1 MVSCGLKE
9 GVRMVRKN
17 KEKAKVDNNQALEH
31 VGGVND
37 ALGGVDPEIDATLMR
52 LSGGP

>member
-1 MVSCGLKE
+1 MEEDSRGEANSGDDK
-9 GVRMVRKN
+9 
-17 KEKAKVDNNQALEH
+17 LEH

-37 ALGGVDPEIDATLMR
+37 SLGGVDPEIDENLER

>member
-1 MVSCGLKE
+1 MAA
-9 GVRMVRKN
+9 
-17 KEKAKVDNNQALEH
+17 EKRRDDRRDEDEPRH

-37 ALGGVDPEIDATLMR
+37 SLGGVDPEIDETLMR